1 MSLRNEGVSSVRQRM
16 RRVSQPLVDMGL
28 GLLVAV
34 AVIIAIGPAAEP
46 RPTSRRARLRAGA
59 HDRRVGVSPAALA
72 GGGAGRL
79 GATL

>member
-34 AVIIAIGPAAEP
+34 AVIIAIGPATEP
-46 RPTSRRARLRAGA
+46 RPTS
-59 HDRRVGVSPAALA
+59 
-72 GGGAGRL
+72 
-79 GATL
+79 